1 MTLTELRQLNFRD
14 AGSWPTGVKAGAVA
28 IIVLVFLGLGY
39 FFLFS
44 DQFAKL
50 EASQQQE
57 AKLKDAFVQ
66 KKQLAI
72 NLEAYKQQLKDIEQ
86 SFGALLKQLP
96 NKSEMD
102 ALLTDINQAGLGRGL
117 QFELFRPASQEG
129 LTEFYA
135 ELPVSIKVTGSY
147 HDLGA
152 FASDVAKLPRIVL
165 LQDLNIAAAKEGVG
179 GLSMEAVAKT
189 YRYLDEDETARQRK
203 AARDK
208 AKVGK

>member
-1 MTLTELRQLNFRD
+1 MTLAELRQLNFRD
-14 AGSWPTGVKAGAVA
+14 AGNWPAGVKAGAVA
-28 IIVLVFLGLGY
+28 IIVTVFLILGY
-39 FFLFS
+39 FFLWS

-57 AKLKDAFVQ
+57 VKLKDTFVQ

-72 NLEAYKQQLKDIEQ
+72 NLDAYKQQLQDIEQ

-117 QFELFRPASQEG
+117 QFELFRPAAQET

-147 HDLGA
+147 HDLGS

-165 LQDLNIAAAKEGVG
+165 LQELTIAAGKDSV
-179 GLSMEAVAKT
+179 LSMDAVAKT
-189 YRYLDEDETARQRK
+189 YRYLDEEETARQRK

>member
-1 MTLTELRQLNFRD
+1 MTLAELRQLNFRD
-14 AGSWPTGVKAGAVA
+14 AGNWPAGVKAGAVA
-28 IIVLVFLGLGY
+28 IIVTVFLILGY
-39 FFLFS
+39 FFLWS

-57 AKLKDAFVQ
+57 VKLKDTFVQ

-72 NLEAYKQQLKDIEQ
+72 NLDAYKQQLQDIEQ

-117 QFELFRPASQEG
+117 QFELFKPAAQET

-147 HDLGA
+147 HDLGS

-165 LQDLNIAAAKEGVG
+165 LQELTIAAGKESV
-179 GLSMEAVAKT
+179 LSMDAVAKT
-189 YRYLDEDETARQRK
+189 YRYLDEEETARQRK

>member
-1 MTLTELRQLNFRD
+1 MTLAELRQLNFRD
-14 AGSWPTGVKAGAVA
+14 AGNWPIPVKAGALAV
-28 IIVLVFLGLGY
+28 IILLILVLDYFLDWG
-39 FFLFS
+39 

-50 EASQQQE
+50 EAAQQQE
-57 AKLKDAFVQ
+57 VKLKATYVD
-66 KKQLAI
+66 KKRLAI
-72 NLEAYKQQLKDIEQ
+72 NLDAYKQQLKDIEQ

-117 QFELFRPASQEG
+117 QFELFKPAPQET

-147 HDLGA
+147 HDLGS

-165 LQDLNIAAAKEGVG
+165 LQDMNIATGKEGV
-179 GLSMEAVAKT
+179 LSMDAVAKT
-189 YRYLDEDETARQRK
+189 YRYLDEEESARQRK

-208 AKVGK
+208 AKGGK